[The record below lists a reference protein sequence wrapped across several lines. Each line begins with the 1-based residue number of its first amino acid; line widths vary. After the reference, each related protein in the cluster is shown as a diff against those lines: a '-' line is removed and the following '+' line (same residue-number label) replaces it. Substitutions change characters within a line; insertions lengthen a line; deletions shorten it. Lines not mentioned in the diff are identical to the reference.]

1 MLYGVHCSVHKA
13 ENVKFQSF
21 PGRFG
26 CTAVQDLRYGH
37 SLSSLIVINM
47 KGCILGLALPT
58 LRLEVKSGLL
68 ASSADKS
75 VVLHVDSPINES
87 DMPVSFSRL
96 L

>member
-21 PGRFG
+21 PGEFG
-26 CTAVQDLRYGH
+26 CTAVQDLRYCH
-37 SLSSLIVINM
+37 SLSSVIVINT
-47 KGCILGLALPT
+47 KGCVLGLALPT
-58 LRLEVKSGLL
+58 LRLEVETVLL

-75 VVLHVDSPINES
+75 VVLHVDSPS
-87 DMPVSFSRL
+87 TSPDMPVSFSRL